1 MAGKNKPQKH
11 SGNWLWLY
19 ALAVIL
25 LALAVNVAMCIPIPT
40 LHSLTSGDWLNFWG
54 GYLGGVLGCIP
65 AFAALHESR
74 RQARQQHDE
83 VQAQLEESRRQT
95 EQMLYDSQE
104 VRRCSVMP
112 LVDLTIFP
120 LNHCPST
127 EELDEYWCLMTDT
140 QGANY
145 TYRPTILTSE
155 KYRQAPGRYYVVYV
169 RNIGL
174 GPALNATV
182 RDDKNCPFFDGDV
195 STTHDLKSILEITP
209 IKHSEVSRPVNFVI
223 QYTDVFSNL
232 YQREY
237 SVEWTYGGGF
247 ASKNFTPPR
256 LIRKSDI
263 PG

>member
-1 MAGKNKPQKH
+1 M
-11 SGNWLWLY
+11 
-19 ALAVIL
+19 
-25 LALAVNVAMCIPIPT
+25 
-40 LHSLTSGDWLNFWG
+40 
-54 GYLGGVLGCIP
+54 
-65 AFAALHESR
+65 
-74 RQARQQHDE
+74 
-83 VQAQLEESRRQT
+83 
-95 EQMLYDSQE
+95 
-104 VRRCSVMP
+104 
-112 LVDLTIFP
+112 
-120 LNHCPST
+120 
-127 EELDEYWCLMTDT
+127 
-140 QGANY
+140 
-145 TYRPTILTSE
+145 
-155 KYRQAPGRYYVVYV
+155 

-209 IKHSEVSRPVNFVI
+209 IEHSEVPRPVNFVI